1 VDYTARVVGRPCSR
15 PSTTLRHLVA
25 IEPLR
30 KPRFPWRMKLKYAV
44 CALVLAT
51 AFTACNDG
59 EEIDPPAGSGGS
71 AGTGGAGGSGG
82 SDAGQGGASAGE
94 GGAPA

>member
-1 VDYTARVVGRPCSR
+1 MR
-15 PSTTLRHLVA
+15 
-25 IEPLR
+25 
-30 KPRFPWRMKLKYAV
+30 LKYV
-44 CALVLAT
+44 LGALVLAT

-71 AGTGGAGGSGG
+71 AGTGGAGGTSGSGG

-94 GGAPA
+94 GGANAGGAPA